1 MRLPERFL
9 MMVLVFSL
17 LLAMSCQD
25 RGRLSGRYAAG
36 GDENQDSLTIS
47 LELMANGQGSWSIEE
62 DNVSFK
68 WELRKGEIWLHTKSG
83 GVIVGKIVGETIK
96 ITLPALG
103 EYDFKKVS
111 CQIRRG
117 QERRLFRFKRP

>member
-25 RGRLSGRYAAG
+25 KGRLSGRYAAG

-68 WELRKGEIWLHTKSG
+68 WEIRENEIWLHTKSG
-83 GVIVGKIVGETIK
+83 GVIVGKIVGETIE
-96 ITLPALG
+96 INLPAAG
-103 EYDFKKVS
+103 EYYFKKV
-111 CQIRRG
+111 
-117 QERRLFRFKRP
+117 KR

>member
-68 WELRKGEIWLHTKSG
+68 WEIRENEIWLHTKSG
-83 GVIVGKIVGETIK
+83 GVIVGKIVGETIE
-96 ITLPALG
+96 INLPAAG
-103 EYDFKKVS
+103 EYYFKKVS

>member
-1 MRLPERFL
+1 MRPPQSFSIT
-9 MMVLVFSL
+9 MVLVFSL
-17 LLAMSCQD
+17 LFTMSCQD

-68 WELRKGEIWLHTKSG
+68 WELRQTEIWLHTKSG
-83 GVIVGKIVGETIK
+83 GVIVGKVVGETIQ
-96 ITLPALG
+96 INLAGAG
-103 EYDFKKVS
+103 EYYFKKV
-111 CQIRRG
+111 
-117 QERRLFRFKRP
+117 KR